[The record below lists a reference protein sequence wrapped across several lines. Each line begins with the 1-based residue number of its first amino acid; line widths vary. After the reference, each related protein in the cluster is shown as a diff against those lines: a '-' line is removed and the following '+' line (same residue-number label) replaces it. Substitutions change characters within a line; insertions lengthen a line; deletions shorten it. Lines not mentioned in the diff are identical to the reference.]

1 MTPGPGLPESRR
13 GRAETA
19 TDPPGLGNKPRVLCV
34 EDDQDLAVL
43 IQAVLAREGL
53 EPVHA
58 RDGREAV
65 AYIENNPPV
74 AGVLLDIL
82 LPYLD
87 GFQLIQKIRAQ
98 PGWQRVP
105 ILMLSA
111 KVQQRDVLRA
121 LEAGANDYMLKPFDP
136 AMLVTRLRRLLGTT
150 P

>member
-1 MTPGPGLPESRR
+1 MTTATPGV
-13 GRAETA
+13 
-19 TDPPGLGNKPRVLCV
+19 GNKPRVLCV
-34 EDDQDLAVL
+34 EDNQDLAVL
-43 IQAVLAREGL
+43 VQAVLAREGL

-58 RDGREAV
+58 GDGREAV
-65 AYIENNPPV
+65 TYIENNPPV

-82 LPYLD
+82 LPYVD

-111 KVQQRDVLRA
+111 KAQQRDVLRA

-136 AMLVTRLRRLLGTT
+136 AMLVARLRRLIGTA

>member
-1 MTPGPGLPESRR
+1 MTTETPGV
-13 GRAETA
+13 
-19 TDPPGLGNKPRVLCV
+19 GNKPRVLCV
-34 EDDQDLAVL
+34 EDNQDLAVL
-43 IQAVLAREGL
+43 VQAVLAREGL

-58 RDGREAV
+58 GDGREAV
-65 AYIENNPPV
+65 TYIENNPPV

-82 LPYLD
+82 LPYVD

-111 KVQQRDVLRA
+111 KAQQRDVLRA

-136 AMLVTRLRRLLGTT
+136 AMLVARLRRLIGTA

>member
-1 MTPGPGLPESRR
+1 MT
-13 GRAETA
+13 TA
-19 TDPPGLGNKPRVLCV
+19 PPGAGNKPKVLCV
-34 EDDQDLAVL
+34 EDNQDLAVL

-58 RDGREAV
+58 GDGREA
-65 AYIENNPPV
+65 AIYIENNPPV

-82 LPYLD
+82 LPYVD
-87 GFQLIQKIRAQ
+87 GFQLIQKIRAR

-105 ILMLSA
+105 IMMLSA
-111 KVQQRDVLRA
+111 KAQQRDVLRA

-136 AMLVTRLRRLLGTT
+136 AMLVARLRRLIGAA